1 VFTINGFTEAEL
13 DQQRAAQGNP
23 TAGAVATLKIV
34 AERERSA
41 VAVDASVQQSIA
53 RQESFGARPSLGGQS
68 PADDIRRARLEEFRN
83 SDAAKIPDL
92 VVQER
97 AAAVEEAR
105 GKLAE
110 LRGGMVQPG
119 DAAQEQ
125 RNDRLL
131 GQVRT
136 LLGEDAPITK
146 ALTVLESH
154 AGDRNKM
161 GLVADELRVRY
172 PEHSSL
178 IDQHLGRLDPELASA
193 ETQLR
198 NEEHDFQIVKTVAAA
213 VEKGIETGNIPSAAF
228 FDSIAKA
235 VKRA

>member
-1 VFTINGFTEAEL
+1 MDDEIAEFTVLMPHPGPL
-13 DQQRAAQGNP
+13 
-23 TAGAVATLKIV
+23 
-34 AERERSA
+34 
-41 VAVDASVQQSIA
+41 
-53 RQESFGARPSLGGQS
+53 
-68 PADDIRRARLEEFRN
+68 
-83 SDAAKIPDL
+83 
-92 VVQER
+92 R

-178 IDQHLGRLDPELASA
+178 IDQHLGRSQSWPATHND
-193 ETQLR
+193 TRQ
-198 NEEHDFQIVKTVAAA
+198 EEGVGD
-213 VEKGIETGNIPSAAF
+213 G
-228 FDSIAKA
+228 
-235 VKRA
+235 